1 MGGNSAERRGPQ
13 FKYCIDDPATWKKEV
28 TMGVLSWILMGL
40 VVGILAK
47 IIMPGKDP
55 GGFIITIC
63 LGIAGAFV
71 GGYLGSLLGF
81 GAVTGFNLHSLGI
94 AVGGAI
100 LLLIVYRIV
109 RR

>member
-1 MGGNSAERRGPQ
+1 
-13 FKYCIDDPATWKKEV
+13 
-28 TMGVLSWILMGL
+28 MGVLSWIIMGL

-55 GGFIITIC
+55 GGLIVTVC

-81 GAVTGFNLHSLGI
+81 GAVTGFNLHSLAI
-94 AVGGAI
+94 AVGGAV
-100 LLLIVYRIV
+100 LLLIAYRIV

>member
-1 MGGNSAERRGPQ
+1 
-13 FKYCIDDPATWKKEV
+13 
-28 TMGVLSWILMGL
+28 MGVISWIVMGL

-55 GGFIITIC
+55 GGVIITIC
-63 LGIAGAFV
+63 LGVAGAFV
-71 GGYLGSLLGF
+71 GGYLASLLGL
-81 GAVTGFNLHSLGI
+81 GAVTGFNVASLGI

-100 LLLIVYRIV
+100 LLLIVYRII